1 MLPVQEEC
9 MHPSMRGEVRGPR
22 PVKFPRLRYMELE
35 NAVMDSTQI
44 ADFIHKHRRTLLEF
58 NFEDVK
64 LREGD
69 WDHALEPLTHIAGND
84 RWKRTQE
91 EVMDVPIMLSPVDV
105 EPRIM
110 GPLLEEVDQAIE
122 EVGSG
127 RREHALSRWLS
138 KPKSTLRKSPA
149 MKDSFFGGDHMK
161 RFLRLSSWK

>member
-1 MLPVQEEC
+1 M
-9 MHPSMRGEVRGPR
+9 
-22 PVKFPRLRYMELE
+22 KYMELE
-35 NAVMDSTQI
+35 NAIMDSSQI
-44 ADFIHKHRRTLLEF
+44 ADFIHKHRRSLLEF

-69 WDHALEPLTHIAGND
+69 WDAALEPLTHIAGND

-91 EVMDVPIMLSPVDV
+91 EVMDVPIMLSPVDC

-110 GPLLEEVDQAIE
+110 GPLLEEVEIAIE
-122 EVGSG
+122 EVGAGG

-149 MKDSFFGGDHMK
+149 AKDSFFGGDHMK
-161 RFLRLSSWK
+161 KFLRLSAWK